1 MDAESLE
8 VLKSIRGE
16 IVKLRNDLLMMRV
29 AVENIEKEMKKP
41 KDNHQAPQDA
51 ALDSIFGKGTVVE
64 RL

>member
-29 AVENIEKEMKKP
+29 AVESIEKEMKKP
-41 KDNHQAPQDA
+41 KENQKTPQDI

-64 RL
+64 KL

>member
-16 IVKLRNDLLMMRV
+16 IVKLRNDLLIMRV

-41 KDNHQAPQDA
+41 KENQKTTQDV
-51 ALDSIFGKGTVVE
+51 ALDSIFGKETIVE
-64 RL
+64 KL

>member
-29 AVENIEKEMKKP
+29 AVESIEKEMKKP
-41 KDNHQAPQDA
+41 KENQQTPQDV